1 MTSICPAERDECP
14 VAAEVIHLRQECER
28 LSTLLQ
34 TDPLTQLYNIQH
46 LRKSLER
53 EMERT
58 RRTGLPT
65 GLIMIDLDHFKRIN
79 DTYGHQAGNEV
90 LLWASN
96 IWRENIRLMDIP
108 CRYGGE
114 EFTLILPGTSLAQAI
129 RTAERL
135 RYTLAAS
142 VIVIDGKEVR
152 VTASFGVSVFKARD
166 ALTADDFL
174 KSTDE
179 CLLEAK
185 RRGRNRVFYPES
197 TMTTSAPTEV
207 TVEERASLFIT
218 RWPKT

>member
-1 MTSICPAERDECP
+1 M
-14 VAAEVIHLRQECER
+14 AAEVAHLRSECER
-28 LSTLLQ
+28 LSNLLQ
-34 TDPLTQLYNIQH
+34 TDPLTQLYNIQY
-46 LRKSLER
+46 LRKCLAR

-79 DTYGHQAGNEV
+79 DTYGHQAGNQA
-90 LLWASN
+90 LLRASN
-96 IWRENIRLMDIP
+96 IWKDNIRLVDIA

-114 EFTLILPGTSLAQAI
+114 EFTLVLPGTSLAQAI

-142 VIVIDGKEVR
+142 VVTLEGEEVR
-152 VTASFGVSVFKARD
+152 LTASFGVDVFKARD
-166 ALTADDFL
+166 TLSVDDFL
-174 KSTDE
+174 KRADE

-197 TMTTSAPTEV
+197 MMTTAPPTEV
-207 TVEERASLFIT
+207 TTEERASLFVT